1 MVKMAESIQRGRMV
15 KTPAPELAKHI
26 MRPGMEEERAH
37 SYQTLCDINKA
48 HVLMLAKQ
56 NIIQHSVAK
65 KILQVTQEIAA
76 QEKNPEFDIN
86 PNLEDFYIVLERYLI
101 AKTSLEIGG
110 QQHTARSR
118 NDLYA
123 TMHRLDLRKQ
133 YLELAPKFIALR
145 KRFLELART
154 GYDIVLSGVTHLQP
168 AEPITLAHYYSAIL
182 AVMQRDYKRFS
193 AVWDCLNQCPLGG
206 TSMGSTTFNIDRQYT
221 SDLLGFDKPVEN
233 SLDCTTRDYALEF
246 TAALAMSA
254 CSLSRFA
261 MDHYL
266 FSTPEY
272 GYIELDDSVAG
283 SSSIMPQKKNPIT
296 LEHIKGKSGHL
307 ASFFMSVFCAQKNV
321 PFMHCHDIS
330 HESMRYV
337 NSAVKEFDAQLDLF
351 IATLRDIQ
359 YRPEKMLER
368 ARRNFCTVTELA
380 NWLVR
385 IDGVSFRTAHETCG
399 SLVGYMIERHLRSD
413 QITLEDL
420 NRNCQLHGFKTKMTA
435 QQVQQAL
442 DPLLSVHSKTCRGGT
457 AKAEVQRQLDLIDEQ
472 ISKDESE
479 LLERQH
485 RVQRAKAQLEHKTDE
500 FIEHFPGE

>member
-1 MVKMAESIQRGRMV
+1 MVKIAESIQRGRMI

-26 MRPGMEEERAH
+26 MRPGMIEEKAH

-56 NIIQHSVAK
+56 HIIKDEVAK
-65 KILQVTQEIAA
+65 KILEVTQDIAA
-76 QEKNPEFDIN
+76 QEDNPEFDIN

-133 YLELAPKFIALR
+133 YLQLAPKFIELR
-145 KRFLELART
+145 KCFLELART
-154 GYDIVLSGVTHLQP
+154 GFDIVLSGVTHLQP

-182 AVMQRDYKRFS
+182 AVMQRDYKRFA

-206 TSMGSTTFNIDRQYT
+206 TSMGSTTFNIDRQFT
-221 SDLLGFDKPVEN
+221 SDLLGFNKPVEN
-233 SLDCTTRDYALEF
+233 SLDCTTRDYALEL
-246 TAALAMSA
+246 TAALAMSG

-266 FSTPEY
+266 FATPEY

-321 PFMHCHDIS
+321 PFMHCHDVS
-330 HESMRYV
+330 HESMRYLG
-337 NSAVKEFDAQLDLF
+337 NAIKEFDAQIDLF
-351 IATLRDIQ
+351 VATLRNIQ
-359 YRPEKMLER
+359 YRPERMLER
-368 ARRNFCTVTELA
+368 ARSNFCTVTELA

-385 IDGVSFRTAHETCG
+385 IDGVSFRTAHEACG
-399 SLVGYMIERHLRSD
+399 SLVAYMIERHLRSD
-413 QITLEDL
+413 QISLEDL
-420 NRNCQLHGFKTKMTA
+420 NINCQLHGFTTKMTDN
-435 QQVQQAL
+435 QVREAL

-457 AKAEVQRQLDLIDEQ
+457 AKNEVQRQLNLIEDQLHADEVILSERIAQ
-472 ISKDESE
+472 ITKAKEN
-479 LLERQH
+479 LEKQTNH
-485 RVQRAKAQLEHKTDE
+485 
-500 FIEHFPGE
+500 FITSH

>member
-1 MVKMAESIQRGRMV
+1 MSENNNRGRIR
-15 KTPAPELAKHI
+15 KPIAPEVVKYVNDPVAKSDY
-26 MRPGMEEERAH
+26 ET
-37 SYQTLCDINKA
+37 SYFTYLTINRA
-48 HVLMLAKQ
+48 HVLMLEKQ
-56 NIIQHSVAK
+56 GIISKEVCQAILKATREIEANPIAPDFK
-65 KILQVTQEIAA
+65 KDSGI
-76 QEKNPEFDIN
+76 
-86 PNLEDFYIVLERYLI
+86 EDLYTTLERRLI
-101 AKTSLEIGG
+101 KMVGLEIGG

-133 YLELAPKFIALR
+133 YLELAPKFIALQ
-145 KRFLELART
+145 KRFLELARN
-154 GYDIVLSGVTHLQP
+154 GYEMVLSGVTHLQP
-168 AEPITLAHYYSAIL
+168 AESITLAHYYSAIL
-182 AVMQRDYKRFS
+182 AVMQRDYKRYS
-193 AVWDCLNQCPLGG
+193 HVWDCLNQCPLGG
-206 TSMGSTTFNIDRQYT
+206 TSMGSTTFDIDRQFT

-246 TAALAMSA
+246 TASLAMAA

-337 NSAVKEFDAQLDLF
+337 MSAVKEFDAQLDLF

-359 YRPEKMLER
+359 YRPERMLER
-368 ARRNFCTVTELA
+368 ARSNFCTVTELA

-413 QITLEDL
+413 QITLKDL
-420 NRNCQLHGFKTKMTA
+420 NQNCQLHGFTTKMTEE
-435 QQVQQAL
+435 QVQEAL
-442 DPLLSVHSKTCRGGT
+442 DPQLCVHSKTCRGGT
-457 AKAEVQRQLDLIDEQ
+457 AKAEVKRQLDLIEKELLADEQ
-472 ISKDESE
+472 E
-479 LLERQH
+479 LLKRQEY
-485 RVQRAKAQLEHKTDE
+485 VKVAKAQLEDETNE
-500 FIEHFPGE
+500 FIAQNAGV

>member
-1 MVKMAESIQRGRMV
+1 MIKMAESIQRGRMT

-56 NIIQHSVAK
+56 GIIKKAVAQQ
-65 KILQVTQEIAA
+65 ILAVTQDIAA
-76 QEKNPEFDIN
+76 QEQHPEFDIN

-101 AKTSLEIGG
+101 ARTSLEIGG

-133 YLELAPKFIALR
+133 YLSLAPKFIALR
-145 KRFLELART
+145 TRFLELARS
-154 GYDIVLSGVTHLQP
+154 GYDMVLSGVTHLQP

-182 AVMQRDYKRFS
+182 AVMQRDYKRYS
-193 AVWDCLNQCPLGG
+193 HVWDCLNQCPLGG
-206 TSMGSTTFNIDRQYT
+206 TSMGSTTFDIDRQYT

-246 TAALAMSA
+246 TASLAMAA

-337 NSAVKEFDAQLDLF
+337 MSAVKEFDAQLDLF

-359 YRPEKMLER
+359 YRPERMLER
-368 ARRNFCTVTELA
+368 ARSNFCTVTELA

-413 QITLEDL
+413 QITLKDL
-420 NRNCQLHGFKTKMTA
+420 NQNCQLHGFTTKMTEE
-435 QQVQQAL
+435 QVQEAL
-442 DPLLSVHSKTCRGGT
+442 DPQLSVHSKTCRGGT
-457 AKAEVQRQLDLIDEQ
+457 AKAEVKRQLDLIEKELLADEQ
-472 ISKDESE
+472 E
-479 LLERQH
+479 LLKRQEH
-485 RVQRAKAQLEHKTDE
+485 VKAAKAQLEDETNE
-500 FIEHFPGE
+500 FIAQNAGV